1 MAELVVAVVRGERFG
16 VPIARVREIQALG
29 VTLPH
34 VPGLPAYWVGLM
46 NLRGRLYPVLD
57 LGSYLGLP
65 IPDRRKAEPVL
76 SQVEGG
82 GSAQTRRNEADAH
95 TSKIILV
102 SAIGLDVGLLVDD
115 VPGVRQ
121 LAQAEIGPP
130 LMEIGG
136 GKRPIIAG
144 VTSDLLSVLD
154 LEALLSSAS
163 LQRYWRRI

>member
-1 MAELVVAVVRGERFG
+1 
-16 VPIARVREIQALG
+16 
-29 VTLPH
+29 
-34 VPGLPAYWVGLM
+34 
-46 NLRGRLYPVLD
+46 
-57 LGSYLGLP
+57 
-65 IPDRRKAEPVL
+65 
-76 SQVEGG
+76 
-82 GSAQTRRNEADAH
+82 
-95 TSKIILV
+95 LV

-154 LEALLSSAS
+154 LEALLSDPR
-163 LQRYWRRI
+163 LIGQEELGELLGGKI